1 MHVFICWSGRRSR
14 RIAEAFASH
23 WLTGV
28 LGDRVTSFVSFA
40 DIEKGEGWFERLLME
55 LGRSD
60 AALLCLTPENLA
72 SPWMHFESGMVSR
85 MGKGRVFT
93 YFLGTD
99 AGKVQDPLKQIQVT
113 VCTESDTTKLALK
126 LADLAQVTKSEVEVR
141 LAGAWEEL
149 ATAIR
154 DVETPRMDDIYLG
167 FPQLFERK
175 TFDERLEDCA
185 DQMWLKR
192 HQAVR
197 DTTRALADHR
207 EAVRGAAEPWQVWLY
222 EKLIR
227 QVDAYGDEIKQYL
240 LLDRAFEVGDDGRID
255 FARPRNLAPAAAP
268 RSLSVV
274 CERRCR
280 AIRHIVF
287 CLSSADGTPVLSES
301 LAFAKLGPSHFDD
314 KKRLVHSR
322 GWRVDRTSLGLKSA
336 EDLERCARSVWD
348 YDRIMY
354 YKARETEPTAV
365 SAMIGMAEHELE
377 KVQAEDDASKM
388 ALHYSIK
395 TLASTMRDGALDPLD
410 SRKAAL
416 LLDDL
421 QTFLDRSGSDED
433 DPKIRRN
440 MAEIRVIV
448 ASRQQAV
455 S

>member
-23 WLTGV
+23 WLTAV
-28 LGDRVTSFVSFA
+28 LGESVTSFVSFA

-85 MGKGRVFT
+85 MGKGKVFT
-93 YFLGTD
+93 YFLGID

-126 LADLAQVTKSEVEVR
+126 LADLAQVTKSEVAAR
-141 LAGAWEEL
+141 LASAWEEL

-154 DVETPRMDDIYLG
+154 DVAAPRMDDILPG

-185 DQMWLKR
+185 DQIWLKR
-192 HQAVR
+192 YQAVR

-207 EAVRGAAEPWQVWLY
+207 DAVRGAAESWQVWLY
-222 EKLIR
+222 EKLIH

-268 RSLSVV
+268 KSLSVV

-287 CLSSADGTPVLSES
+287 CLSSAAGAPVLSES
-301 LAFAKLGPSHFDD
+301 LAFAKLGRSQFDD
-314 KKRLVHSR
+314 KKR
-322 GWRVDRTSLGLKSA
+322 
-336 EDLERCARSVWD
+336 
-348 YDRIMY
+348 
-354 YKARETEPTAV
+354 
-365 SAMIGMAEHELE
+365 
-377 KVQAEDDASKM
+377 
-388 ALHYSIK
+388 
-395 TLASTMRDGALDPLD
+395 
-410 SRKAAL
+410 
-416 LLDDL
+416 
-421 QTFLDRSGSDED
+421 
-433 DPKIRRN
+433 
-440 MAEIRVIV
+440 
-448 ASRQQAV
+448 
-455 S
+455 